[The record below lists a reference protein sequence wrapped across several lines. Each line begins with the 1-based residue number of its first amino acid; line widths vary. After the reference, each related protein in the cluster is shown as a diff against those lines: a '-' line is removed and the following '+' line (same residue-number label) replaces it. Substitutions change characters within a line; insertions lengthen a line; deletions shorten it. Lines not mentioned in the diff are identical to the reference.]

1 MNKREFLKA
10 AAAAAVSIA
19 LPRSFKGE
27 LQAEPKTYI
36 YKTAAGCEVKADV
49 YGSDASLR
57 KPVILWI
64 HGGAL
69 IFGSKESPPEWLN
82 PDGR

>member
-1 MNKREFLKA
+1 MTYINKREFLKG

-19 LPRSFKGE
+19 VSRSSNGE
-27 LQAEPKTYI
+27 PQAQPKAYI

-49 YGSDASLR
+49 YGSDLIVK
-57 KPVILWI
+57 KPVIIWI

-69 IFGSKESPPEWLN
+69 IFGSRRLFLS
-82 PDGR
+82 G